1 MIIRLD
7 ASLCEQIHCAHRGA
21 PECKRRNYV
30 MMAEMIGVNNSDHKV
45 VETCDERPAFRA
57 GRPQLLKKSALKW

>member
-1 MIIRLD
+1 
-7 ASLCEQIHCAHRGA
+7 
-21 PECKRRNYV
+21 